1 MRDRNLLAEIMGKQ
15 RPGQPL
21 SLRTRIRLRA
31 WQRRQYRCY
40 LASLDP
46 QPVPP
51 VSGGLLGLSIRI
63 LLSYAVAGIILW
75 LATPHIGLG
84 FAFLVA
90 MLAWIVMGAY
100 WLSCP

>member
-1 MRDRNLLAEIMGKQ
+1 MRDRNLLAEIMRKQ

-31 WQRRQYRCY
+31 WQRRQYRRY

-46 QPVPP
+46 RLAPP
-51 VSGGLLGLSIRI
+51 ISAGMQALSVRI
-63 LLSYAVAGIILW
+63 LLSYVVAGFVLG
-75 LATPHIGLG
+75 LATPHVGLG
-84 FAFLVA
+84 YGLLLA

-100 WLSCP
+100 WLA